1 MTFGIV
7 GLAVGLGAIYPRFRL
22 ENAAR
27 MAWGFGGAIFMILSM
42 IFIGVLVA
50 LEAWP
55 VYTLFMAGFQ
65 HRSLSV
71 FQWIGVCGSF
81 SGIAFLIGTATL
93 LPMKVGLRNLQ
104 EMDF

>member
-1 MTFGIV
+1 
-7 GLAVGLGAIYPRFRL
+7 
-22 ENAAR
+22 
-27 MAWGFGGAIFMILSM
+27 
-42 IFIGVLVA
+42 
-50 LEAWP
+50 
-55 VYTLFMAGFQ
+55 MAGFQ

-71 FQWIGVCGSF
+71 FQWIGVCGAF